1 MKLILATNNKNKL
14 REVRQILE
22 PLGYEVISQSEA
34 GINIEVE
41 ETGET
46 FEQNAE
52 LKAQAIYERTKTE
65 VIADDSGLEVDAL
78 GGQPGVYSA
87 RYGGEGLSDSQRV
100 SLLIDNMKDV
110 DAENRTA
117 RFVCVLCYI
126 SSDGTKR
133 FFKGTCEGKIG
144 FEPKGENG
152 FGYDPVFM
160 VGEKSMSE
168 LSSDE
173 KNQISHRGNALKK
186 LEVFLSSKQKGL

>member
-52 LKAQAIYERTKTE
+52 LKAQAIYDLTKAE

-117 RFVCVLCYI
+117 RFVCVVLYF
-126 SSDGTKR
+126 KR
-133 FFKGTCEGKIG
+133 RNKKVFQRQLRGK
-144 FEPKGENG
+144 NR
-152 FGYDPVFM
+152 
-160 VGEKSMSE
+160 
-168 LSSDE
+168 L
-173 KNQISHRGNALKK
+173 
-186 LEVFLSSKQKGL
+186 